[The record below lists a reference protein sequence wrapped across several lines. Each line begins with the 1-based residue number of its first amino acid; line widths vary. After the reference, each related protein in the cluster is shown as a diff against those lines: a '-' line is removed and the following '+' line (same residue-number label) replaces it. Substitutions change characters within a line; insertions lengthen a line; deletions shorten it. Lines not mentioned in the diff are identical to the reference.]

1 MSLRRRLSGIFGCS
15 SKALFSIINRT
26 SEGVQR
32 SVYRIIV
39 NVPGLLL
46 QLTLMCLLAS
56 SASAESADHEKGKA
70 VFQACRHCHNV
81 LTDARKAGPSLRT
94 LFGKVRLVNGKRAT
108 EQNVI
113 QLITDGYNGMPSYR
127 YILRP
132 EDWTELMPY
141 LKSLRARP
149 EVAPV
154 LKTIRGSD
162 EEVLAT
168 GKKIYAEHCTSCHDK
183 PNEGPENTPELLRV
197 YRREAL
203 ASGEPV
209 EEATIVP
216 RIREGHAGMPAKQD
230 VLDDAALFALFAFL
244 RVQ

>member
-1 MSLRRRLSGIFGCS
+1 MSNDKTILGLLKRLSPADGVPEKASPPTSLVAGVRRYFSVINMTSGGI
-15 SKALFSIINRT
+15 
-26 SEGVQR
+26 QR
-32 SVYRIIV
+32 SAYRIII

-46 QLTLMCLLAS
+46 QLTLMCVLAS
-56 SASAESADHEKGKA
+56 SATAESGDHEKGKA

-113 QLITDGYNGMPSYR
+113 QLITDGFNGMPSYR

-132 EDWTELMPY
+132 EDWTDLMPY

-168 GKKIYAEHCTSCHDK
+168 GKKVYAEHCTSCHNR
-183 PNEGPENTPELLRV
+183 PNDRTGKD
-197 YRREAL
+197 
-203 ASGEPV
+203 
-209 EEATIVP
+209 
-216 RIREGHAGMPAKQD
+216 AGIAECLSP
-230 VLDDAALFALFAFL
+230 
-244 RVQ
+244 

>member
-1 MSLRRRLSGIFGCS
+1 MTSGGI
-15 SKALFSIINRT
+15 
-26 SEGVQR
+26 QR
-32 SVYRIIV
+32 SAYRIIV

-46 QLTLMCLLAS
+46 QLTLMCVLAS
-56 SASAESADHEKGKA
+56 SATAESADHEKGKA

-132 EDWTELMPY
+132 EDWTDLMPY

-154 LKTIRGSD
+154 LKAIRGSD

-168 GKKIYAEHCTSCHDK
+168 GKKVYAEHCTSCHNR
-183 PNEGPENTPELLRV
+183 PNDTPEKTPELLSV
-197 YRREAL
+197 YRRETL
-203 ASGEPV
+203 ASGDPV
-209 EEATIVP
+209 GEATIVP

-230 VLDDAALFALFAFL
+230 VLDDTALFALIAFL

>member
-1 MSLRRRLSGIFGCS
+1 M
-15 SKALFSIINRT
+15 
-26 SEGVQR
+26 
-32 SVYRIIV
+32 Y
-39 NVPGLLL
+39 
-46 QLTLMCLLAS
+46 LLAS
-56 SASAESADHEKGKA
+56 SATAESGDHEKGKA

-94 LFGKVRLVNGKRAT
+94 LFGKVRLVNGRRAT

-132 EDWTELMPY
+132 EDWTDLMPY

-162 EEVLAT
+162 EQVLAT
-168 GKKIYAEHCTSCHDK
+168 GKQVYAEHCTSCHDK
-183 PNEGPENTPELLRV
+183 PNHDNPNDGPEKAPELLSI
-197 YRREAL
+197 YRRETL

-216 RIREGHAGMPAKQD
+216 RIREGHAGMTAKQN
-230 VLDDAALFALFAFL
+230 VLDDDALFALIAFL

>member
-1 MSLRRRLSGIFGCS
+1 L
-15 SKALFSIINRT
+15 
-26 SEGVQR
+26 
-32 SVYRIIV
+32 YRIII

-46 QLTLMCLLAS
+46 QLTLVCLLTSTA
-56 SASAESADHEKGKA
+56 AAENADHEKGKI

-94 LFGKVRLVNGKRAT
+94 LFGKVRLVSGKRAT

-132 EDWTELMPY
+132 EDWTDLLPY

-168 GKKIYAEHCTSCHDK
+168 GKKVYAEHCTSCHDK
-183 PNEGPENTPELLRV
+183 PNDGPGKTPQLLSV
-197 YRREAL
+197 YRRDTL
-203 ASGEPV
+203 ASGEQV
-209 EEATIVP
+209 QEATIVP
-216 RIREGHAGMPAKQD
+216 RIRGGHAEMPAKQD
-230 VLDDAALFALFAFL
+230 VLDDAALFALIAFL